1 LVRDFEFMHPDEIF
15 MSEAIILAKQAFA
28 QGEVPVGALVVK
40 DNKVIGRGFNQPIY
54 TSDPTAHAEIVA
66 LRDAAITVQNY
77 RLSDCSLYVTIE
89 PCAMCVGAMVHARIQ
104 RVIFGATEPRAGSLV
119 SQLKLMDMSHFNHTF
134 EWQGGVLETECGDL
148 MRDFFKSRR

>member
-1 LVRDFEFMHPDEIF
+1 MHPDEIF

-40 DNKVIGRGFNQPIY
+40 GNKVIGKGFNQPIY

-134 EWQGGVLETECGDL
+134 EWQGGVLEKECGDL

>member
-1 LVRDFEFMHPDEIF
+1 MHPDEIF

-40 DNKVIGRGFNQPIY
+40 DSKVIGRGFNQPIY

>member
-1 LVRDFEFMHPDEIF
+1 MHPDEIF

-119 SQLKLMDMSHFNHTF
+119 SQLKLMDTSHFNHTF

>member
-1 LVRDFEFMHPDEIF
+1 MHPDEIF

-40 DNKVIGRGFNQPIY
+40 DNKVIGRVLTNPYIHLIQQPML
-54 TSDPTAHAEIVA
+54 IVA

>member
-1 LVRDFEFMHPDEIF
+1 MHPDEIF

-119 SQLKLMDMSHFNHTF
+119 SQLKLMDTSHFNHTF
-134 EWQGGVLETECGDL
+134 EGQGGVLETECGDL

>member
-1 LVRDFEFMHPDEIF
+1 MHPDEIF

-40 DNKVIGRGFNQPIY
+40 GNKVIGKGFNQPIY

>member
-1 LVRDFEFMHPDEIF
+1 MHPDESF
-15 MSEAIILAKQAFA
+15 MLEAIILAKQAFA

-40 DNKVIGRGFNQPIY
+40 DNKVIGRGFNQPIF

-148 MRDFFKSRR
+148 MKDFFKSRR

>member
-1 LVRDFEFMHPDEIF
+1 MHPDKIF

>member
-1 LVRDFEFMHPDEIF
+1 MHPDEIF

-134 EWQGGVLETECGDL
+134 EWQGGILEAECGDL

>member
-1 LVRDFEFMHPDEIF
+1 MHPDEIF

-40 DNKVIGRGFNQPIY
+40 GNKVIGKGFNQPIY

-134 EWQGGVLETECGDL
+134 EWQGGILETECGDL

>member
-1 LVRDFEFMHPDEIF
+1 MHPDEIF

-40 DNKVIGRGFNQPIY
+40 GNKVIGRGFNQPIY